1 MTAPATPSPLARLLQ
16 QWHATS
22 PAHRTQLLTDAAT
35 ATGGSVTAKPASA
48 FAPPPGQPDERQRW
62 IIHLH
67 GITGSGPTSAAAMRD
82 WAAGALQAVARE
94 TAAPTFRNHAEEIA
108 HIRATTPHPQVQ
120 P

>member
-35 ATGGSVTAKPASA
+35 ATGGSVTAKPGLSAST
-48 FAPPPGQPDERQRW
+48 GRW

-67 GITGSGPTSAAAMRD
+67 GITGTGPTSAAAMRD

-94 TAAPTFRNHAEEIA
+94 TAAPAFRNHAEEIA
-108 HIRATTPHPQVQ
+108 HTRATTPLPQVQ